1 MRMQKEEIIQLH
13 TLFAQIKNELE
24 QEQADG
30 TSFAEYEAL
39 DVLPHHVHKSKDDH
53 KRAVFVLGKGLAE
66 VFSHDKYSG
75 TGRVAQRLARMEARL
90 R

>member
-1 MRMQKEEIIQLH
+1 MQKEEIIQLH

-24 QEQADG
+24 QQVSSPVSA
-30 TSFAEYEAL
+30 FAEYEKL
-39 DVLPHHVHKSKDDH
+39 NVLPHHVHKSKDDH
-53 KRAVFVLGKGLAE
+53 KRAVFVLGRVIAQ

-75 TGRVAQRLARMEARL
+75 TGRVAQRLARMETRM

>member
-1 MRMQKEEIIQLH
+1 MQKEEIIQLH

-24 QEQADG
+24 QQFSSSPTVFE
-30 TSFAEYEAL
+30 EYEQL
-39 DVLPHHVHKSKDDH
+39 GVLPHHVHKSKDDH
-53 KRAVFVLGKGLAE
+53 KRAVFILGKVLAQ

-75 TGRVAQRLARMEARL
+75 AGRVAERLARMEARM

>member
-1 MRMQKEEIIQLH
+1 MQKEEIIQLH

-24 QEQADG
+24 HQFPSPASTFE
-30 TSFAEYEAL
+30 EYENL
-39 DVLPHHVHKSKDDH
+39 KVLPHHVHKSKDDH
-53 KRAVFVLGKGLAE
+53 TRAVFVLGKVIAN

-75 TGRVAQRLARMEARL
+75 TGRVAQRLARMETRL

>member
-1 MRMQKEEIIQLH
+1 MQKEEIIQLH

-24 QEQADG
+24 TQSSEQVPAFD
-30 TSFAEYEAL
+30 EYDDF

-53 KRAVFVLGKGLAE
+53 KKAVFILGKGIAQ

-75 TGRVAQRLARMEARL
+75 AGRVAERLARMEARM

>member
-1 MRMQKEEIIQLH
+1 MQKEEIIQLH

-24 QEQADG
+24 QQFQSPVSNFE
-30 TSFAEYEAL
+30 EYEDL
-39 DVLPHHVHKSKDDH
+39 NVLPHHVHKSKDDH
-53 KRAVFVLGKGLAE
+53 KRAVFVLGKVIAN

-75 TGRVAQRLARMEARL
+75 TGRVAQRLARMETRL

>member
-1 MRMQKEEIIQLH
+1 MQKEEIIQLH

-24 QEQADG
+24 EQFPSPAAV
-30 TSFAEYEAL
+30 FEEYEEL
-39 DVLPHHVHKSKDDH
+39 GVLPHHVHKSKDDH
-53 KRAVFVLGKGLAE
+53 KRAVFILGKVLAQ

-75 TGRVAQRLARMEARL
+75 TGRVAERLTRMEARM

>member
-1 MRMQKEEIIQLH
+1 MQKEEIIQLH

-24 QEQADG
+24 QKSPDAATFE
-30 TSFAEYEAL
+30 EYDAL
-39 DVLPHHVHKSKDDH
+39 DVQPHHVHKSKDDH
-53 KRAVFVLGKGLAE
+53 KRAVFLLGKGLAQ

-75 TGRVAQRLARMEARL
+75 TGRVAQRLARMETRL